1 MDYWTGCL
9 DLIPGPLV
17 RRRAGCVPISELYR
31 MFISFTLASRIVA
44 FKIVIRFQLMMAC
57 RQYGFLTVFLFLEL
71 GIPTSFSYLK
81 SQINS
86 GKPVIIQ

>member
-44 FKIVIRFQLMMAC
+44 FKIVIRFQLRMAC
-57 RQYGFLTVFLFLEL
+57 WQYGFLTVFLFLEL

-86 GKPVIIQ
+86 GKPVIVQ